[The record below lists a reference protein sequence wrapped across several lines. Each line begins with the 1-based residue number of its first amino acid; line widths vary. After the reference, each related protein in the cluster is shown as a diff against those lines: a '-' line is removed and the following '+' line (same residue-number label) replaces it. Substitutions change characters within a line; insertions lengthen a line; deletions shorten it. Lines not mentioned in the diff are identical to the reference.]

1 MYINNHHT
9 PLHRKLYFYQVC
21 REGLMELRKHE
32 RGLFHEHKSHRF
44 SYKGLH
50 VVLSQY
56 QLYQTRFVEM
66 LLSLVL
72 IVLVIVICL
81 PTEHLGVV
89 KNSLTRVHA
98 F

>member
-9 PLHRKLYFYQVC
+9 PLHRTPYFYQVC

-50 VVLSQY
+50 MVLSQY